1 MSARLFAGPRTGR
14 LHAKQRLLLVFVGC
28 LCSMPITG
36 RIALKAAMIQPTPGW
51 GSFEE
56 LLDIAANWP
65 QSRSNR
71 RANEHNGNN
80 EAYWQKRGYDG
91 RPDDWEE
98 RFAAIRAERQKA
110 GRLEHE
116 TNHAASRSPDQKSAA
131 SRDTVKVIE
140 ATREALAPQAQVI
153 VAGSRAKKTDLA
165 TSDQDYYIDWETSVT
180 LQNRDELQ
188 EELEKR
194 FLGAVEV
201 TKHGTLRVPGE
212 SGQLC
217 ITFAHALFYD
227 ESFEACDVSLIKRQ
241 AWRCI
246 SGFPVKERARLD
258 KDAFKG
264 NTPAQQAVRV
274 PWQIPGTQGICEPEN
289 PSPGICGPRP

>member
-1 MSARLFAGPRTGR
+1 MSTRFAGPRTGG

-28 LCSMPITG
+28 LCSMPIAG
-36 RIALKAAMIQPTPGW
+36 RIALKAAMIQATLEW
-51 GSFEE
+51 SSFEE
-56 LLDIAANWP
+56 LLDMA

-71 RANEHNGNN
+71 RSNEHNGNN
-80 EAYWQKRGYDG
+80 EAYWRKRGYDG
-91 RPDDWEE
+91 RPDNWEE
-98 RFAAIRAERQKA
+98 RYAAIRAERQKA

-116 TNHAASRSPDQKSAA
+116 TNHAASRSPDQKRAA
-131 SRDTVKVIE
+131 SRDTVKVME
-140 ATREALAPQAQVI
+140 AIREALAPQAKVI

-180 LQNRDELQ
+180 LQHRDELQ

-194 FLGAVEV
+194 FPGAVEI
-201 TKHGTLRVPGE
+201 TKHGTLRVAGE

-227 ESFEACDVSLIKRQ
+227 ESFE
-241 AWRCI
+241 
-246 SGFPVKERARLD
+246 ERARLD

-264 NTPAQQAVRV
+264 NRPAQQAVRAV
-274 PWQIPGTQGICEPEN
+274 KMKLQDAGIKLKGHTLEYAVLKVQEEHPYA
-289 PSPGICGPRP
+289 GFYDLAMKTLDALGLRRVF

>member
-227 ESFEACDVSLIKRQ
+227 ESFE
-241 AWRCI
+241 
-246 SGFPVKERARLD
+246 ERARLD

-264 NTPAQQAVRV
+264 NTPAQQAVRAVKMKLQDASSSRATPWNV
-274 PWQIPGTQGICEPEN
+274 PC
-289 PSPGICGPRP
+289 